1 MELKRMRKYKRRSM
15 NMKERWGESKYQTS
29 KYRLLVK
36 AVNRKRGEKLG
47 EREEKMHGICFL
59 SLL

>member
-1 MELKRMRKYKRRSM
+1 
-15 NMKERWGESKYQTS
+15 MKDRWGESKYQNS

-36 AVNRKRGEKLG
+36 AVKRKQGGKLG
-47 EREEKMHGICFL
+47 EREEKRHGICFL

>member
-1 MELKRMRKYKRRSM
+1 
-15 NMKERWGESKYQTS
+15 MKDRWGESKCQTR

-36 AVNRKRGEKLG
+36 AVNRKRGGKLG
-47 EREEKMHGICFL
+47 ERGEKRHGIRFL

>member
-15 NMKERWGESKYQTS
+15 NMKDRGESKYQTS

-47 EREEKMHGICFL
+47 EREEKRHGICFL